1 MSLRSNQTDPEF
13 SVSDALALINQTLEF
28 AYPGLTIVGELSN
41 FRVSK
46 DKWLYFDLKDEGGLI
61 KFFGTVYNLPGPLE
75 NGMILKVKGTPRLHP
90 QYGFSITVQKIV
102 PAGEGS
108 LKRAQDLLH
117 AKLAREGLLEQSRKR
132 LLPYPPERVGL
143 ITSLGS
149 AAHADFMKITASR
162 WPLLVL
168 QVCNVH
174 VQGERAESEIIEAI
188 NVLNSQAM
196 PPDVIVITRGGG
208 SSEDLSAFNNEA
220 LVRTVAASRIP
231 TLLAI
236 GHETDFSLAEL
247 VADVRASTP
256 SNAAEVLVPDKKDVL
271 AELLTIRQTLVS
283 RLRANLKYAQE
294 SLLDIRRGLTD
305 KLLQTLERESEYLRQ
320 KSSLIKLY
328 DPRRVLMRGY
338 ALVRSGVGVVRTIVD
353 IKKGD
358 QISVELGDGE
368 FDALVRGINKL

>member
-1 MSLRSNQTDPEF
+1 MSSLVAVSELEF

-28 AYPGLTIVGELSN
+28 AYPSLTIIGELSN

-108 LKRAQDLLH
+108 LKKAQDLLR
-117 AKLAREGLLEQSRKR
+117 AKLTAEGLLDPSRKR
-132 LLPYPPERVGL
+132 PLPYPPEKVGL

-149 AAHADFMKITASR
+149 AAHADFEKIVNAR
-162 WPLLVL
+162 WPLLDL
-168 QVCNVH
+168 QVRNVH
-174 VQGERAESEIIEAI
+174 VQGDQAVPEIIEALHS
-188 NVLNSQAM
+188 LNELAE
-196 PPDVIVITRGGG
+196 PPEVIVITRGGG
-208 SSEDLSAFNNEA
+208 SAEDLAAFNNEA
-220 LVRTVAASRIP
+220 LVRAVAASRVS

-271 AELLTIRQTLVS
+271 AELVATRQSLVN
-283 RLRANLKYAQE
+283 RLQTQFNYAKDVLK
-294 SLLDIRRGLTD
+294 DIRSELASTIFRAFE
-305 KLLQTLERESEYLRQ
+305 KEHEYLEQ
-320 KSSLIKLY
+320 KRALVKLY
-328 DPRRVLMRGY
+328 NPRLILLRGY
-338 ALVRSGVGVVRTIVD
+338 ALVRSGLAVVGTLKN

-358 QISVELGDGE
+358 SVTIELSDGK
-368 FDALVRGINKL
+368 FDALVRGINRS